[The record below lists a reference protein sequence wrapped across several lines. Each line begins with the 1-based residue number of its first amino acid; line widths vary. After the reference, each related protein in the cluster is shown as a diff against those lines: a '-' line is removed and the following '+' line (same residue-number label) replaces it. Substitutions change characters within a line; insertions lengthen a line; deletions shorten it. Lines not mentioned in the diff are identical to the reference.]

1 MLFEASIECLKIL
14 KYHIFWKKKH
24 YFSLLF
30 VASAKMKIK
39 KYLKKEK
46 SIEILKILG
55 LIKNT

>member
-30 VASAKMKIK
+30 VASANMKIK
-39 KYLKKEK
+39 KH
-46 SIEILKILG
+46 
-55 LIKNT
+55 